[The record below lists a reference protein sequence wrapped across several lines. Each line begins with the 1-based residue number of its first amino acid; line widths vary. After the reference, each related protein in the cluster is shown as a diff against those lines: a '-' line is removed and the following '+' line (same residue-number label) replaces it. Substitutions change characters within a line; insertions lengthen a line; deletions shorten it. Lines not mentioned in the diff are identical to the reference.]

1 MHPVHGQARSLAGYV
16 EAEVNPDGSVSAPQA
31 VKMHV
36 EFPVEQLRSGNSLQD
51 AQMWKMIDSKRFPL
65 VSADLKDLQP
75 TATPNKYTATGAV
88 TLAGRSRTYTGE
100 LTFAAGS
107 DSIAVDGNLD
117 VDIRDFGLKP
127 PNLLIIKVEPVVK
140 VSLHLVAKSGA

>member
-1 MHPVHGQARSLAGYV
+1 MHPVHGQARNLAGSI
-16 EAEVNPDGSVSAPQA
+16 EADVGPDGSLGAPQA

-36 EFPVEQLRSGNSLQD
+36 EFPVEQLRSGNSMQD

-75 TATPNKYTATGAV
+75 TATPNRYAASGDI
-88 TLAGRSRTYTGE
+88 TLAGRSRRYSGE
-100 LTFAAGS
+100 LTFDAGS
-107 DSIAVDGNLD
+107 DSIAVDGDLD
-117 VDIRDFGLKP
+117 LDIRDFGLKP

-140 VSLHLVAKSGA
+140 VSLHLVAKTAA